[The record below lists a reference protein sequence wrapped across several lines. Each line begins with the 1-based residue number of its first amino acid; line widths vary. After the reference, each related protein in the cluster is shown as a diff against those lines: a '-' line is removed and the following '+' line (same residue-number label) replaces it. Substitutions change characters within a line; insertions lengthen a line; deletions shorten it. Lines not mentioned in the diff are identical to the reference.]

1 MGIAMKPYRVM
12 KIIFLFTKVFLLS
25 CLLLSPS
32 YLPNIS
38 LATQDEKYLF
48 VWAGHQ
54 NRELPDFLAVV
65 DFDLGSK
72 DYGKIITTV
81 SLPSPGH
88 TWNEPHH
95 VGLSGDGKIFAFGGL
110 FCVFKG
116 TKEGFFFFVSVPKN
130 PKL

>member
-1 MGIAMKPYRVM
+1 MGIAMKPYRVV

-25 CLLLSPS
+25 CILLLSPS
-32 YLPNIS
+32 YGRKVS
-38 LATQDEKYLF
+38 QASQDEKYLF

-54 NRELPDFLAVV
+54 NRETADFLAVV
-65 DFDLGSK
+65 DFDQDSN

-95 VGLSGDGKIFAFGGL
+95 VGLSSDGKILACGGL
-110 FCVFKG
+110 L
-116 TKEGFFFFVSVPKN
+116 SV
-130 PKL
+130 